1 MEVLLISLQKRG
13 GGALDTLGLS
23 DGLCLNKFRH
33 AVMVS
38 SYNEFSDRFSD
49 NEYRKVIR
57 VKTFTGGITGLLWAA
72 VLLRPI
78 SFARVVAKARPRV
91 IHILNFHPWMI
102 LLYFI
107 KPFCRFR
114 IIYSS
119 QDNPFSPKE
128 KNPPLM
134 NFMERF
140 LIGNADKVIVYS
152 KLVADGLIGHI
163 KKEIVVMPLGIYPQ
177 VYGEF
182 EKKFDS
188 AGALNILFFGRIEP
202 YKGVDVLM
210 GAYKILKDKGEKAL
224 LTVAGGGYL
233 SPELVGVAEEAG
245 IILKNYWLSNAEL
258 GSLIKTADVIVAP
271 YKEATQSGIVMIAVS
286 YLTPLIVT
294 NVGSLPDYIEDGGNG
309 FIIEPNDP
317 PALAASIEKFIKN
330 RSLALRM
337 SQAQKAIREKFSWEN
352 VSRESIAAYDS
363 LLK

>member
-33 AVMVS
+33 VVMIS
-38 SYNEFSDRFSD
+38 SFNEFSDRFND
-49 NEYRKVIR
+49 NEYRKVVR
-57 VKTFTGGITGLLWAA
+57 TKTFTGGIAGLLWAA

-78 SFARVVAKARPRV
+78 GFIRGVAKEKPRV

-102 LLYFI
+102 LLYLA
-107 KPFCRFR
+107 KPFYRFR
-114 IIYSS
+114 IICSS
-119 QDNPFSPKE
+119 QDNPFGPKE

-134 NFMERF
+134 NLIERF
-140 LIGNADKVIVYS
+140 LIRNADKVIVYS
-152 KLVADGLIGHI
+152 GLVAHGLVGHI
-163 KKEIVVMPLGIYPQ
+163 AKEIVVMPLGIYPQ

-188 AGALNILFFGRIEP
+188 TGTLNILFFGRIEP
-202 YKGVDVLM
+202 YKGVDVLIN
-210 GAYKILKDKGEKAL
+210 AYEILKNKGEDAL

-233 SPELVGVAEEAG
+233 SPELARTAEEAG

-258 GSLIKTADVIVAP
+258 GSLIKAADVIVAP
-271 YKEATQSGIVMIAVS
+271 YKEATQSGIVMIAIS

-294 NVGSLPDYIEDGGNG
+294 NVGSLPDYIEDGNNG

-317 PALAASIEKFIKN
+317 LALAASIEKFI
-330 RSLALRM
+330 RDRDLALRM
-337 SQAQKAIREKFSWEN
+337 SHNQEAMREKFSWET
-352 VSRESIAAYDS
+352 VSRKSIEVYDS
-363 LLK
+363 LPK